1 MDDSLDSDEGEK
13 NESKDINEAGRFV
26 PAEQREAIDSTR
38 RSGEER
44 RQEEESFEG
53 EENRAPPDR
62 RKMPDRREMGLN
74 VVCKTSGSL
83 ATIEDWLDEN
93 CQSGW
98 KVVLQ
103 RIDKDLVRKH
113 LMVMFETEADRDTFL
128 DKYLKKAK

>member
-1 MDDSLDSDEGEK
+1 MDDPLDSDEGEK
-13 NESKDINEAGRFV
+13 DEDKDNKEAGRFV

-38 RSGEER
+38 RSDEER

-53 EENRAPPDR
+53 EENRAPPNR
-62 RKMPDRREMGLN
+62 REIPDRREMGLN
-74 VVCKTSGSL
+74 VACKTSGSISN
-83 ATIEDWLDEN
+83 IEDWLDEN

-103 RIDKDLVRKH
+103 RIGKDLVRKH
-113 LMVMFETEADRDTFL
+113 LIVMFETEADRDTFL

>member
-1 MDDSLDSDEGEK
+1 MDDPLDSDEGEK
-13 NESKDINEAGRFV
+13 DENKDNKEAERFV
-26 PAEQREAIDSTR
+26 PTEQREAVDSTR
-38 RSGEER
+38 RSDEER

-62 RKMPDRREMGLN
+62 RKIPDRREMGLN
-74 VVCKTSGSL
+74 VVCKTSGPL
-83 ATIEDWLDEN
+83 AIIEDWLDEN

-103 RIDKDLVRKH
+103 RIGKDMVIKH
-113 LMVMFETEADRDTFL
+113 LTVMFETEADRDTFL

>member
-1 MDDSLDSDEGEK
+1 MDDPLDSDEGEK
-13 NESKDINEAGRFV
+13 NENKDNKEAGRFV
-26 PAEQREAIDSTR
+26 PVDQREAIDSTR
-38 RSGEER
+38 RSDEER

-53 EENRAPPDR
+53 EENRTPPDR

-74 VVCKTSGSL
+74 VACKMSGPL
-83 ATIEDWLDEN
+83 AIIEDWLDEN

-103 RIDKDLVRKH
+103 RIDKDMVRKH

-128 DKYLKKAK
+128 DKYLKKAE